1 MADEDL
7 SSADKPKGSNP
18 KPVPKP
24 GSLKPA
30 GSGSSSKKNQ
40 KDYKSLTGRQK
51 AAIFLISLGPEVS
64 AEIMKHLREDEVET
78 LTFEIAR
85 QEKVNPDFK
94 DAVLEEFQELMN
106 AQNFITTGGID
117 YARELLEKSLG
128 SQKAI
133 DIINRL
139 TSSLQVRPFDF
150 IRRTDPAH
158 LLNFI
163 QQEYPQTIA
172 LILAY
177 LEPGKAAVILQNL
190 PEEMQAEVSKRLA
203 TMDRTSPEV
212 LREVERVLEKKL
224 STLSS
229 EDYTAAGGVEAIVEI
244 LNLVD
249 RSSEKSI
256 IESLEEDDPDL
267 AEEIKKR
274 MFVFEDIV
282 MLDNRA
288 IQKVLRDVDQQ
299 ELAKAL
305 KSVDTEVQ
313 DKIFGNMSKR
323 AASMLKEDME
333 FMGPVRLKD
342 VEESQQKI
350 VSIIRRL
357 EDSGDIVIARSGEDE
372 LVT

>member
-1 MADEDL
+1 MSDGA
-7 SSADKPKGSNP
+7 KPKTQA

-24 GSLKPA
+24 A
-30 GSGSSSKKNQ
+30 SSKRP
-40 KDYKSLTGRQK
+40 KDYRNLTGRQK
-51 AAIFLISLGPEVS
+51 AAIFLVSLGS
-64 AEIMKHLREDEVET
+64 EISSEIFKHLREDEVET

-85 QEKVNPDFK
+85 LETVDADFK
-94 DAVLEEFQELMN
+94 DQVLKEFQDLMK
-106 AQNFITTGGID
+106 AQNFITSGGID
-117 YARELLEKSLG
+117 FARELLEKSLG

-150 IRRTDPAH
+150 IRRTDPSH

-163 QQEYPQTIA
+163 QQEHPQTIA

-177 LEPGKAAVILQNL
+177 LEPNKASVILQNL
-190 PEEMQAEVSKRLA
+190 PDDIQSEVARRIA

-229 EDYTAAGGVEAIVEI
+229 EDYTAAGGVESIVEI

-256 IESLEEDDPDL
+256 IESLEEEDPDL

-282 MLDNRA
+282 MLDDRA
-288 IQKVLRDVDQQ
+288 IQKVMREVDMQ

-305 KSVDTEVQ
+305 KSVDAEVQ
-313 DKIFGNMSKR
+313 DKIFRNMSKR
-323 AASMLKEDME
+323 AASMLREDME

-342 VEESQQKI
+342 VEEGQQKI

-357 EDSGDIVIARSGEDE
+357 EDSGEIVIARSGEDE
-372 LVT
+372 LVV

>member
-7 SSADKPKGSNP
+7 TSADKPKGSNP

-30 GSGSSSKKNQ
+30 GSSSSSKKNQ

>member
-288 IQKVLRDVDQQ
+288 IQTVLRDVDQQ

>member
-1 MADEDL
+1 MAVSTAKDK
-7 SSADKPKGSNP
+7 SSS
-18 KPVPKP
+18 
-24 GSLKPA
+24 
-30 GSGSSSKKNQ
+30 SSSKKA
-40 KDYKSLTGRQK
+40 KDVKSLTGRQK
-51 AAIFLISLGPEVS
+51 AAIFLVSLGS
-64 AEIMKHLREDEVET
+64 EISSEIFKHLREDEIET

-85 QEKVNPDFK
+85 LETVEPEFK
-94 DAVLEEFQELMN
+94 DAILQEFQDLMM

-117 YARELLEKSLG
+117 YARELLEKSVG

-163 QQEYPQTIA
+163 QQEHPQTIA

-177 LEPGKAAVILQNL
+177 LEPVKASIILQNL
-190 PEEMQAEVSKRLA
+190 PDDIQSEVARRIA
-203 TMDRTSPEV
+203 TMDRTSPDV

-229 EDYTAAGGVEAIVEI
+229 EDYTAAGGVESIVEI

-256 IESLEEDDPDL
+256 IEALEDEDPDL

-282 MLDNRA
+282 MLDDRA
-288 IQKVLRDVDQQ
+288 IQKVLREVDTQ

-305 KSVDTEVQ
+305 KAVDTEVQ
-313 DKIFGNMSKR
+313 DKIFRNMSKR
-323 AASMLKEDME
+323 AAGMLKEDME
-333 FMGPVRLKD
+333 YMGPVRLKD
-342 VEESQQKI
+342 VEEAQQKI
-350 VSIIRRL
+350 VSIIRHL
-357 EDSGDIVIARSGEDE
+357 EDTGEIVIARSGEDE
-372 LVT
+372 LVV

>member
-1 MADEDL
+1 MAKT
-7 SSADKPKGSNP
+7 SAASG
-18 KPVPKP
+18 
-24 GSLKPA
+24 GA
-30 GSGSSSKKNQ
+30 ASGSKK
-40 KDYKSLTGRQK
+40 KGAKEYTGRQK
-51 AAIFLISLGPEVS
+51 AAIFLVTIGSELS
-64 AEIMKHLREDEVET
+64 AEIFKYLREDEIET

-85 QEKVNPDFK
+85 LETIDAEQK
-94 DAVLEEFQELMN
+94 DTILQEFQELMMAN
-106 AQNFITTGGID
+106 QFISTGGID

-163 QQEYPQTIA
+163 QQEHPQTIA

-177 LEPGKAAVILQNL
+177 LEPNKASVILQSL
-190 PEEMQAEVSKRLA
+190 PHDVQSDVARRIA

-229 EDYTAAGGVEAIVEI
+229 EDYTAAGGVESIVEI

-249 RSSEKSI
+249 RASEKQI
-256 IESLEEDDPDL
+256 IEALEDEDPEL

-282 MLDNRA
+282 MLDDRA
-288 IQKVLRDVDQQ
+288 IQKVMREVDSQ

-313 DKIFGNMSKR
+313 DKIFRNMSKR
-323 AASMLKEDME
+323 AAGMLKEDME
-333 FMGPVRLKD
+333 YMGPVRLKD
-342 VEESQQKI
+342 VEEAQQKI
-350 VSIIRRL
+350 VSIIRHL
-357 EDSGDIVIARSGEDE
+357 EDTGEIVVARSGEDE
-372 LVT
+372 MVV

>member
-1 MADEDL
+1 MSDEAK
-7 SSADKPKGSNP
+7 SSGGSNIKQP
-18 KPVPKP
+18 IKQ
-24 GSLKPA
+24 A
-30 GSGSSSKKNQ
+30 GGGHSKKGGI

-51 AAIFLISLGPEVS
+51 AAIFLVAFGSDVSSEV
-64 AEIMKHLREDEVET
+64 MKHLREDEVET

-85 QEKVNPDFK
+85 LETIDAEFK
-94 DAVLEEFQELMN
+94 DQVLEEFQEMMT
-106 AQNFITTGGID
+106 AQNFITSGGID

-158 LLNFI
+158 LLNFV

-177 LEPGKAAVILQNL
+177 LEPLKAATILQNL
-190 PEEMQAEVSKRLA
+190 QPEIQPEVSKRLA
-203 TMDRTSPEV
+203 TMDRTSPDV

-229 EDYTAAGGVEAIVEI
+229 EDYTAAGGVDSIVEI

-249 RSSEKSI
+249 RSSEKAI
-256 IESLEEDDPDL
+256 IETLEEDDPEL

-282 MLDNRA
+282 MLDDRA
-288 IQKVLRDVDQQ
+288 IQKVLREVDQQ

-313 DKIFGNMSKR
+313 DKIFRNMSKR

-350 VSIIRRL
+350 VSVIRRL
-357 EDSGDIVIARSGEDE
+357 EDSGEIVIARGEGDE
-372 LVT
+372 FV